1 MNLDKKEWQ
10 LHQGTSAKSR
20 TKTCTSFETMAPFIA
35 HRNFRVYL
43 SFLRRRKEISDIIL
57 CKTCVQNDKS
67 SDKLSCVCP
76 WFLSINQTRP
86 THGLSLIS
94 SVFKTKRIAAIRRIN
109 LRFNERKKKSTT
121 RFYRFRSLSSSYAK
135 NMHGFEWKKS
145 GKLSCARKNVHTKR
159 K

>member
-1 MNLDKKEWQ
+1 MAITSRNLGQVSNKNLYIIRNNGTVYRSPEFPCVSFGEAKKF
-10 LHQGTSAKSR
+10 L
-20 TKTCTSFETMAPFIA
+20 I
-35 HRNFRVYL
+35 L
-43 SFLRRRKEISDIIL
+43 SFTKPVY
-57 CKTCVQNDKS
+57 KTINHQA
-67 SDKLSCVCP
+67 DKLSCVCP

-121 RFYRFRSLSSSYAK
+121 RFYRLRSLSSSCAK

-145 GKLSCARKNVHTKR
+145 GKFNSI
-159 K
+159 